1 MPLSLWK
8 APLVSGNGVVVVV
21 LGGDGEME
29 PKLENLREME
39 RDMNV
44 RPLRDFL

>member
-1 MPLSLWK
+1 MPSSCWK
-8 APLVSGNGVVVVV
+8 ALLAAGNRVVVVV
-21 LGGDGEME
+21 LDDDEEME